1 MKRTMAMWLTVLLLA
16 FVAAACSGGSG
27 GETGGGTAD
36 GGGTDAGAAEPAS
49 AEAANGDEPVELT
62 LAYPGNDDKKEE
74 LEAFLAKFTEKYP
87 NVKVNLLFVPSNG
100 WADYFN
106 KLETMA
112 AAGNAPDVIRVAI
125 EGIQMFVKRDMAL
138 PLDEYMSLDPNALE
152 NYEDIHEKLQSPFVI
167 DGQTYA
173 FAWDWNNVVVHINT
187 DMLKKAGL
195 EVPDGNW
202 TKDDF
207 LRYAQAMTTEE
218 NGQKTYGFFIP
229 NYYFGASAWLINNG
243 ANILNEDMTK
253 STLDDPKA
261 IEVMQFFQ
269 DLIYKYEVAPVPNAN
284 SDQIQMLMSGQV
296 GMIAAGKW
304 PFGAYESNGFKSVEV
319 QLVPRFTEQKVLF
332 GVGAFPVMKSTKH
345 PKEAYQLS
353 AFLAGSDSQR
363 TLLSADSI
371 PARKS
376 VMEEVLPKT
385 PIQNWNI
392 YAESA
397 DLAVAVQSPPDY
409 AGVEGIFNRYM
420 SAILSNQMDAES
432 AMKQAAQE
440 INELLAKSQ

>member
-1 MKRTMAMWLTVLLLA
+1 MRKTLACLLTAALLLL
-16 FVAAACSGGSG
+16 VLSACGIGSKTA
-27 GETGGGTAD
+27 EPNGGGK
-36 GGGTDAGAAEPAS
+36 AA
-49 AEAANGDEPVELT
+49 VELT

-74 LEAFLAKFTEKYP
+74 LEGFLAKFTENYP
-87 NVKVNLLFVPSNG
+87 NVKVKLLFVPSNG

-125 EGIQMFVKRDMAL
+125 EGIQMFVKRGMAL
-138 PLDEYMSLDPNALE
+138 PLDEQMSLDPNALE
-152 NYEDIHEKLQSPFVI
+152 NYKDIHEKLQSPFVI
-167 DGQTYA
+167 DNQTYA

-187 DMLKKAGL
+187 DLLKKAGL
-195 EVPDGNW
+195 EVPDRNW

-218 NGQKTYGFFIP
+218 NGKRTYGFFIP
-229 NYYFGASAWLINNG
+229 NYYFGASAWLLNND
-243 ANILNEDMTK
+243 ANILNEEMTK

-269 DLIYKYEVAPVPNAN
+269 DLIYKYKVAPIPNAN

-304 PFGAYESNGFKSVEV
+304 PFGAYEKNGFKTIEV
-319 QLVPRFTEQKVLF
+319 QLVPQFSTQKVIF
-332 GVGAFPVMKSTKH
+332 GVGAFPVMSSTKY

-353 AFLAGSDSQR
+353 AFLSSSDSQR

-385 PIQNWNI
+385 PIKNWNL

-397 DLAVAVQSPPDY
+397 DMAVAVQSPPDY

-432 AMKQAAQE
+432 AMKEAAQE
-440 INELLAKSQ
+440 INKLLAKQQ